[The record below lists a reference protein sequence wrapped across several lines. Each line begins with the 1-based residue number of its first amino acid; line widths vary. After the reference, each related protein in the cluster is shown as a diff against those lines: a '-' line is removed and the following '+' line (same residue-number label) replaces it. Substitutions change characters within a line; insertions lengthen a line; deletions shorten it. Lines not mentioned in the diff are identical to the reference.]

1 MTSLSVHLSC
11 FQGVSSLFLMTE
23 CIPVSRWTSYPSF
36 LYWWAFWLMLC
47 FGCYGGSAVKHPP
60 AVRETQV
67 WFLGWQH
74 PLEEGMATRSRILA
88 WRIPCTEEPG
98 GLYSPQ
104 GLEKVRRDWA
114 TNTFTFAVLNIVNSA
129 ALNIGEQVSSQI
141 MIFSGSEA
149 RVGLAR
155 VSGNSAFS
163 GLRISILLSF
173 VTWPARWHPCPQ
185 CRRIPSSQQ
194 HLLFASLLEDGHSAL
209 CEGAGACSFDWHS
222 SDSDAEHL
230 LCALRPLD
238 AFFRE
243 MFIYIFGIIFCWVGF
258 FFFFILFIE
267 LYELPAC
274 FLDKFWVFIFVAN
287 CFFPMPRVAFL
298 FFRVFL
304 AGQ

>member
-1 MTSLSVHLSC
+1 
-11 FQGVSSLFLMTE
+11 
-23 CIPVSRWTSYPSF
+23 
-36 LYWWAFWLMLC
+36 MLC

-74 PLEEGMATRSRILA
+74 PLEEGMATGSRILA

-149 RVGLAR
+149 RGGLAR

-173 VTWPARWHPCPQ
+173 VTCPAHYIAAPSVEESPLLSSIYSFFSFGGWPFCPAWGGWRLQLWLALIWQWRW
-185 CRRIPSSQQ
+185 
-194 HLLFASLLEDGHSAL
+194 ASLMCIMPSG
-209 CEGAGACSFDWHS
+209 C
-222 SDSDAEHL
+222 L
-230 LCALRPLD
+230 L
-238 AFFRE
+238 
-243 MFIYIFGIIFCWVGF
+243 
-258 FFFFILFIE
+258 
-267 LYELPAC
+267 
-274 FLDKFWVFIFVAN
+274 
-287 CFFPMPRVAFL
+287 
-298 FFRVFL
+298 
-304 AGQ
+304 

>member
-1 MTSLSVHLSC
+1 
-11 FQGVSSLFLMTE
+11 MTE

-149 RVGLAR
+149 RGGLAR

-173 VTWPARWHPCPQ
+173 VTVPVWILINSSWWFPSRHILTKTWMCCLSDNSHPDSFEV
-185 CRRIPSSQQ
+185 IP
-194 HLLFASLLEDGHSAL
+194 HWG
-209 CEGAGACSFDWHS
+209 FDL
-222 SDSDAEHL
+222 DS
-230 LCALRPLD
+230 PN
-238 AFFRE
+238 
-243 MFIYIFGIIFCWVGF
+243 G
-258 FFFFILFIE
+258 
-267 LYELPAC
+267 
-274 FLDKFWVFIFVAN
+274 
-287 CFFPMPRVAFL
+287 
-298 FFRVFL
+298 
-304 AGQ
+304 